1 MTKVLREIGNI
12 FRGLATISN
21 VEFKAIGL
29 HNGSYLYLNRIAENP
44 GIINDELAVITR
56 TDRTTTAKTVKK
68 LVDSNLVR
76 KEHDAINKKVRRLF
90 VTDKGK
96 ELYYQ
101 LIKEENYS
109 EKTALNHLSD
119 SERLDL
125 IRLLKIIDKNISND
139 LELIKNGEERK
150 YNEEKN
156 NENIK

>member
-1 MTKVLREIGNI
+1 MTKVLREIGNV

-21 VEFKAIGL
+21 VEFKTIGL

-44 GIINDELAVITR
+44 GIINDELAIITR

-68 LVDSNLVR
+68 LVDSKLVR
-76 KEHDAINKKVRRLF
+76 KEHDDENRKVRRLF

-109 EKTALNHLSD
+109 EMAALNNLSD
-119 SERLDL
+119 SERLEL
-125 IRLLKIIDKNISND
+125 LRLLKIIDQNVSND
-139 LELIKNGEERK
+139 LELIKNGEVRK
-150 YNEEKN
+150 YNKERN